1 MRLLPILLLTCLVG
15 CKPSEEPKA
24 ATPATAPS
32 AARLPSFTDPAVNAF
47 VAAADA
53 EARRAAP
60 MSPEFWSW
68 VEARPEVHTGLLFAR
83 HPMPAQS
90 AQNLDTLRRALKP
103 ELADKYAQLLLA
115 VAIQD
120 RPLRTEAEQPPT
132 HFPTAVDKVAA
143 WMRASGTTYIKV
155 MADNAAALRAAG
167 VPSEDAKFK
176 GFWSQVAIASGTY
189 PPRLDPSDVQFLTW
203 MIDKLETP
211 APAGAKQPWPVFP
224 TSRAPWPL
232 LVWFS
237 GSVPDREC
245 EWIWER
251 YWGRVPGQAAG
262 IIGYGRYSWDYDRVP
277 EVKYKASA
285 WHPNSLPRIWEDGG
299 VCGRLS
305 TMADTFRRALG
316 MPARGT
322 GQPGHRAFVHY
333 GWDAKASRWTFG
345 VGQSIAGLEVTTAG
359 TTLPELHKT
368 PKSGAVNCVA
378 LVQAMNLGLDRFH
391 RGRILG
397 WFALAQSEA
406 GRRERYLRQSLAL
419 NPYELGLWSALAEID
434 VADGPAAAR
443 LLAEMDKALLTPNSS
458 LEEAERLSADT
469 DFATL
474 GGGRSD
480 AKADRG
486 ATVAKLVG
494 DPLAAQLFNRLLATG
509 TGLDESRAALR
520 GEVARRAALKVPYDA
535 DIAVTLLARYD
546 LKVDGAAGVMA
557 QARDAVLAAD
567 KVKAAKPRKA
577 AVEQAI
583 ASLRSLREAD
593 PRPVA
598 DWSERLM
605 AELAASAP
613 RWSLD
618 KKGQPVAEPLYA
630 EAHALRVDALK
641 RMKAGKA
648 ALAAAQKSYEVAK
661 PAPAAAPV
669 GKK

>member
-1 MRLLPILLLTCLVG
+1 MRSLPLLVLLCLVG

-24 ATPATAPS
+24 VIPIAAKLPAFS
-32 AARLPSFTDPAVNAF
+32 DPAVNGF
-47 VAAADA
+47 VAAADV
-53 EARRAAP
+53 EARRTAP

-68 VEARPEVHTGLLFAR
+68 VEARPEVHAGLLFAR
-83 HPMPAQS
+83 HPMPAQT

-103 ELADKYAQLLLA
+103 ELADKYAQLLLG
-115 VAIQD
+115 VATQE
-120 RPLRTEAEQPPT
+120 RALRTEAELPPT
-132 HFPTAVDKVAA
+132 DFPPAVVKVAA
-143 WMRASGTTYIKV
+143 WMRTSGTHYISV
-155 MADNAAALRAAG
+155 MANPSQALQSAG
-167 VPSEDAKFK
+167 VTAEQAKDK
-176 GFWSQVAIASGTY
+176 GFWGQVAIASGTY
-189 PPRLDPSDVQFLTW
+189 PPRLAPSDVQFITW
-203 MIDKLETP
+203 MIEKLETP
-211 APAGAKQPWPVFP
+211 APVGAKQSWPIFP
-224 TSRAPWPL
+224 TARAPWPL

-237 GSVPDREC
+237 ASVPEREC

-251 YWGRVPGQAAG
+251 YWGRIPGQAAG

-277 EVKYKASA
+277 SVKYKASA

-333 GWDAKASRWTFG
+333 GYDAKVGQWTFG

-359 TTLPELHKT
+359 TNLPELHKL

-397 WFALAQSEA
+397 WFALTQSDV

-419 NPYELGLWSALAEID
+419 NPYELGLWSALADID
-434 VADGPAAAR
+434 VANGPAAAR
-443 LLAEMDKALLTPNSS
+443 LLTEMDKALLTPNAS

-474 GGGRSD
+474 GGGQSD
-480 AKADRG
+480 AKASRG

-494 DPLAAQLFNRLLATG
+494 DPLAIQLFGRLLATG
-509 TGLDESRAALR
+509 KGLDESRTALR
-520 GEVARRAALKVPYDA
+520 GEIARRAALKVPYDA
-535 DIAVTLLARYD
+535 DVALTLLTRFD
-546 LKVDGAAGVMA
+546 LKVDGVSEVMSKT
-557 QARDAVLAAD
+557 RDAVLAAD
-567 KVKAAKPRKA
+567 KVKAGKPRA
-577 AVEQAI
+577 TAVEQAS
-583 ASLRSLREAD
+583 ARLHSLREAD
-593 PRPVA
+593 PKLVA
-598 DWSERLM
+598 EWTERLM
-605 AELAASAP
+605 AELVASSP

-618 KKGQPVAEPLYA
+618 KKGNPVAETLYT
-630 EAHALRVDALK
+630 ELHALRVDALK

-648 ALAAAQKSYEVAK
+648 LLAAAQKSYEVAK
-661 PAPAAAPV
+661 PAPVAAPAA
-669 GKK
+669 KK